1 MKFIRITGIFFVAV
15 TSILFSQE
23 TQFGKNKVQYHDFH
37 WYFIQS
43 AHFDVYF
50 TNGGENLAT
59 FTADVAEQAY
69 ASIAKTFR
77 YQIKTR
83 IPIIVYNSHND
94 FQQTNVISSY
104 LEEGIGGVTE
114 LFKNRV
120 VLPFEGEYRKFR
132 HVIHHELVH
141 AVINDMF
148 YGGSIQSILTNNIT
162 LQLPLWFNEGLAEY
176 EALEWDVNSDM
187 FMRDAVV
194 QEYLP
199 EIDQL
204 YGYFAYRGGQSVWYY
219 IAERYGKEKIADILH
234 HILGTRNVDMGFRS
248 ALGFSIDEL
257 SERWQKEQKKRY
269 WPDVSLREEPQE
281 HKTIRQLTDHK
292 KDGNFYNMSP
302 AISPQ
307 GDKLAFISDRSDY
320 FDVYIMSTIDG
331 EVKKKII
338 SGQRTPD
345 FEELHL
351 LTPGMSW
358 SPNGEILAVTTKSGE
373 EDAII
378 LFNIKENDEEKLTFG
393 FDGIFSVEW
402 SFDGTS
408 LAFVGNKKQQSD
420 IYAYHIATR
429 ELKNITNDIFS
440 DSDPAWSNDGTKI
453 FFSSDR
459 NAYLNESQLP
469 PNFKMQQ
476 FDFQQLDLYA
486 YSFET
491 NSVQRLTDTDYS
503 DETSP
508 VASPDGNQL
517 LFISDRSGINNI
529 YRMNLDSLTS
539 VPITNS
545 IGGIYQLSLTRDGEK
560 LAFVS
565 LNNAGFDIFLL
576 RTPFHNSLRD
586 SLPLTDFIKRKAQ
599 TIRKKTE
606 QQISSPDSL
615 AQSKNDTI
623 RKYDNDVPM
632 DFSKYVFRPSTEHI
646 PQHRDTLFLVT
657 DNKDSN
663 DNYIVNEYKL
673 SFSPDIIYGAAG
685 YSTFYGVQGS
695 TVMAFSDLLGD
706 HQIFLQT
713 NLIIDGLKNGDY
725 ALTYYYLPNRIDW
738 GFHAYHSARFLA
750 LNNEYIDTRFR
761 TYGVAVSA
769 LYPLSKFQRFDFS
782 STYFRVSRENLYFIS
797 PAQRRDILL
806 PALSYVHDNVL
817 WGYTGP
823 NNGTRYNLSA
833 YGTPK
838 IGATGLQFLS
848 TQADYRTYFRLT
860 RGYVFAFRFSGGG
873 SFGKNKQ
880 HFIVGGMDNWI
891 NRSFENDSLPI
902 NSPEDFLFLTSG
914 APLRGYKFNAQIG
927 TRYALMNMEF
937 RYPFLGY
944 VVAGPLPVFF
954 QSLTGVAFLD
964 VGSAWSSERTYK
976 AFGKNADGNVV
987 TKDVLI
993 GMGTG
998 ARIYLLGFLLKIDVA
1013 WQYDNQN
1020 FSIPKYYFSLGADF

>member
-1 MKFIRITGIFFVAV
+1 
-15 TSILFSQE
+15 LFSQE

-43 AHFDVYF
+43 SHFDVYF
-50 TNGGENLAT
+50 NAGGEELAS
-59 FTADVAEQAY
+59 FTADAAEKAY

-77 YQIKTR
+77 YQIKNR

-234 HILGTRNVDMGFRS
+234 HVLGTKNVDMGFRS

-281 HKTIRQLTDHK
+281 HETIRQLTDHK
-292 KDGNFYNMSP
+292 RDGNFYNTSP

-320 FDVYIMSTIDG
+320 FDVYIMSTLDG

-393 FDGIFSVEW
+393 LDGIFSVEW
-402 SFDGTS
+402 NFDGTS
-408 LAFVGNKKQQSD
+408 LAFVGNKEQQSD
-420 IYAYHIATR
+420 IYTYNLVTK
-429 ELKNITNDIFS
+429 ELNNITNDIFS
-440 DSDPAWSNDGTKI
+440 DSDPAWSHDGKTV

-459 NAYLNESQLP
+459 NVYLDESQLP
-469 PNFKMQQ
+469 LRFKMQSA
-476 FDFQQLDLYA
+476 DVLQQDLYA

-491 NSVQRLTDTDYS
+491 QTVQQLTNTNIS

-508 VASPDGNQL
+508 VASPDGKYI

-529 YRMNLDSLTS
+529 YRMHLDSLTS

-576 RTPFHNSLRD
+576 RTPLKNSPHD
-586 SLPLTDFIKRKAQ
+586 SLPLTDFIKRKEHAF
-599 TIRKKTE
+599 RKKTE
-606 QQISSPDSL
+606 QHVTSSDSL
-615 AQSKNDTI
+615 IPSRNDTI
-623 RKYDNDVPM
+623 RKYDGDVPM
-632 DFSKYVFRPSTEHI
+632 DFSKYIFQPNTEQIPSY
-646 PQHRDTLFLVT
+646 RDTLFLVT

-695 TVMAFSDLLGD
+695 TVMACSDLLGD
-706 HQIFLQT
+706 HQIFFQT

-725 ALTYYYLPNRIDW
+725 ALAYYYLPNRIDW
-738 GFHAYHSARFLA
+738 GFQAFHSARFLA
-750 LNNEYIDTRFR
+750 LNNDQYIDTRFR

-769 LYPLSKFQRFDFS
+769 SYPLNKFQRVDIS
-782 STYFRVSRENLYFIS
+782 GTYFRVSRENLYFIT
-797 PAQRRDILL
+797 PAQRRDIFL
-806 PALSYVHDNVL
+806 PSLSYVHDNVL

-823 NNGTRYNLSA
+823 NNGTRYNITA

-838 IGATGLQFLS
+838 IGATGIQFLS
-848 TQADYRTYFRLT
+848 AQADYRTYLRLM
-860 RGYVFAFRFSGGG
+860 RGYAFAFRLSGGG
-873 SFGKNKQ
+873 SFGNNKQ
-880 HFIVGGMDNWI
+880 HFIVGGTDNWI

-914 APLRGYKFNAQIG
+914 VPLRGYNFNAQIG
-927 TRYALMNMEF
+927 TRYALMNMEL

-944 VVAGPLPVFF
+944 IVAGPLPVFF

-964 VGSAWSSERTYK
+964 VGSAWSNERTFK
-976 AFGKNADGNVV
+976 AFRKNADGNVV
-987 TKDVLI
+987 TKDLLI

-998 ARIYLLGFLLKIDVA
+998 ARVYLLGFLLKIDVA
-1013 WQYDNQN
+1013 WQYNNQT
-1020 FSIPKYYFSLGADF
+1020 FSVPKYYFSLGADF